1 LGDVLAKDT
10 KQRKLSSKEAEGPT
24 FNYARVEAA
33 LGKVFETNVRSLP
46 ILRAR
51 LKSFQRVELTPSSP
65 GRGKVIRY
73 TREHIYNWAM
83 ALTLADFGLDPEPI
97 ARLLRMNW
105 FNEFYVPEMKKLK
118 KASDEHLFFALMP
131 YVIQDPLFI
140 DRNTPFLILRG
151 RDISGEKITK
161 LGGRLALIDMT
172 ALKESVD
179 AVI

>member
-1 LGDVLAKDT
+1 
-10 KQRKLSSKEAEGPT
+10 
-24 FNYARVEAA
+24 
-33 LGKVFETNVRSLP
+33 
-46 ILRAR
+46 
-51 LKSFQRVELTPSSP
+51 
-65 GRGKVIRY
+65 
-73 TREHIYNWAM
+73 M

-105 FNEFYVPEMKKLK
+105 FNEFYVLEMKKLK

-140 DRNTPFLILRG
+140 DKNTPFLILRG

-172 ALKESVD
+172 SLKQSVD
-179 AVI
+179 AVM